1 MRFADIIKPQI
12 EAMINFFRR
21 IRQQLLGENK
31 FSKYVLYAIGE
42 ITLVMFGI
50 LLALQVNNWN
60 EQRKD
65 RVTEQKILNAL
76 QEDLLVNI
84 NRLKKDILLEQ
95 QTINQANKIIKHLD
109 ERKPYNP
116 SLDAIFSEAIYSPD
130 IIISA
135 SSYESLKF
143 KGIDIIQQESLKR
156 SIINLFDVVYSS
168 LIAETV
174 RLENQF
180 WPSSVLPMI
189 HKHFRQTDFRELK
202 PTNYEAL
209 MEDSTYKNMVMHR
222 THFRQ
227 LALNWKTKALQD
239 TEALIEM
246 IAVELMKK

>member
-1 MRFADIIKPQI
+1 ML
-12 EAMINFFRR
+12 NFFRR
-21 IRQQLLGENK
+21 IRKQLADDNK
-31 FSKYVLYAIGE
+31 PLKYMRYAIGE
-42 ITLVMFGI
+42 IVLVVIGI
-50 LLALQVNNWN
+50 LIALQINNWN

-65 RVTEQKILNAL
+65 RITEQKILIAL

-84 NRLKKDILLEQ
+84 KRLNKDIILEQ

-143 KGIDIIQQESLKR
+143 KGIDIIQRESLQR
-156 SIINLFDVVYSS
+156 SIINLFDVVYTN

-209 MEDSTYKNMVMHR
+209 MEDTTYKNMVMHR

-227 LALNWKTKALQD
+227 LALNWKTKALHD
-239 TEALIEM
+239 TEALVEM
-246 IAVELMKK
+246 IGVELKKTQKDQIFQ